1 MKLFGQNEFA
11 LARGLQLVARP
22 VVGNV
27 HALATLQQIGALPG
41 EARRCAVRANR
52 AGRLRGSAVL
62 RTRGD
67 ASKRRR
73 GGGGQR
79 CRHFLMILILI

>member
-1 MKLFGQNEFA
+1 
-11 LARGLQLVARP
+11 
-22 VVGNV
+22 
-27 HALATLQQIGALPG
+27 
-41 EARRCAVRANR
+41 
-52 AGRLRGSAVL
+52 LRGSAVL

-79 CRHFLMILILI
+79 CRHVLMILIRI